1 MVRGRLMQLLP
12 IIGIALTGTVLYV
25 LLKQYKPEYA
35 MLAALACSVL
45 IFLTVIQQLS
55 PVFSS
60 LNELLSL
67 SSVGGI
73 YTKSLL
79 KALGIC
85 YLVQLASDS
94 CKDAGQASIAGKV
107 EFAGKAAVLLISLPL
122 FQNLASAAVRLI
134 RL

>member
-1 MVRGRLMQLLP
+1 MELLP
-12 IIGIALTGTVLYV
+12 TIGIALTGTVLYV
-25 LLKQYKPEYA
+25 LLKQYKEEYA
-35 MLAALACSVL
+35 MLSALACSVL
-45 IFLTVIQQLS
+45 IFLMVLQQLS
-55 PVFSS
+55 PVVSS
-60 LNELLSL
+60 LNELLNL
-67 SSVGGI
+67 SAVGGI

-85 YLVQLASDS
+85 YIVQLASDS

-107 EFAGKAAVLLISLPL
+107 EFAGKAAILVIALPL